1 MPFRYYFAMAVRMFL
16 SKPRLF
22 VKCDIGPGSFLEVT
36 KMLPIL
42 TSGAGGN
49 PAFHVIAPSLPNFG
63 FSGVVRKPGFNIEVR
78 LTSKKLSSQIY

>member
-1 MPFRYYFAMAVRMFL
+1 MFL

-63 FSGVVRKPGFNIEVR
+63 FSGVVRKPGFTINLQEAFLLNILIAMIEICRSVP
-78 LTSKKLSSQIY
+78 